1 MNMLPSEF
9 WLKKVKEKPWKT
21 TQVRAV
27 VVILAV
33 LGIALILWP
42 TTPNTA
48 PSPSPAPREQSVL
61 SESGP
66 ASTVLE
72 KELSQI
78 LSQISGVGAVQ
89 AKLTLKS
96 EGTKVYATNERIETR
111 QTQEKDQSGTTRN
124 ITEQSSDRQ
133 LVLSNN
139 TPVLEESKTPEIVG
153 VLVIAEGAEDPAVEE
168 NLSQA
173 VTGLLGL
180 PASRVT
186 VLPMEKGGI
195 AQ

>member
-1 MNMLPSEF
+1 MLPSEF

-21 TQVRAV
+21 TQITAA

-33 LGIALILWP
+33 LGIALILW
-42 TTPNTA
+42 N
-48 PSPSPAPREQSVL
+48 PSPSPSSVPQQQSVT
-61 SESGP
+61 SEPDPGS
-66 ASTVLE
+66 AALE
-72 KELSQI
+72 KELSQM

-89 AKLTLKS
+89 TKLTFKS
-96 EGTKVYATNERIETR
+96 EGTKVYATNERVETR
-111 QTQEKDQSGTTRN
+111 QTQEKDQNGTTRN
-124 ITEQSSDRQ
+124 ITEQSSDKQ

-139 TPVLEESKTPEIVG
+139 SPVLEESKTPEIVG
-153 VLVIAEGAEDPAVEE
+153 VLVIAEGAADPAIEE

-186 VLPMEKGGI
+186 VLPMEKGGNVR
-195 AQ
+195 

>member
-1 MNMLPSEF
+1 MLPSEF

-21 TQVRAV
+21 TQVRAAAV
-27 VVILAV
+27 VLAIV
-33 LGIALILWP
+33 GIALILWP
-42 TTPNTA
+42 TSPA
-48 PSPSPAPREQSVL
+48 PSPSPAPQERSAVPAP
-61 SESGP
+61 GP
-66 ASTVLE
+66 DTAAME
-72 KELSQI
+72 RELSQV

-96 EGTKVYATNERIETR
+96 DGARIYATNERVETR
-111 QTQEKDQSGTTRN
+111 QTQEKDQNGTTRN

-139 TPVLEESKTPEIVG
+139 SPVLEESKAPEIVG
-153 VLVIAEGAEDPAVEE
+153 VLVIAEGAADPAIEE

-173 VTGLLGL
+173 VTGLLGI

-186 VLPMEKGGI
+186 VLPMEKGGN
-195 AQ
+195 AH